1 MSNKLKKHMPFRWFG
16 LQGYF
21 GALFFLLLLISGLA
35 LALVGRH
42 AIEEL
47 VTVALN
53 KRAEAIARQV
63 RTATVDAVRGQAV
76 PVLEL
81 LAPVAAENRT
91 LEERLALLPM
101 LYAVL
106 RINPILHN
114 IFIGYENGDFLS
126 VSLLDSE
133 PRRRAYSPPPEA
145 SLVVTSFVGDVRPIV
160 PEDIFFNA
168 QLKEI
173 MRRSDEAFQ
182 DFDPREHEWYR
193 HVMSASGRIETEPIF
208 MKKFNSMAVIF
219 AQRSEDGDVAF
230 ATSVLLRDLCSM
242 LERELPT
249 PDSHLSLFRLDGTPI
264 AGARGMTVNGPEGG
278 RLRTLNDFSKPVL
291 SGREMAIAGVRGDGI
306 PFSADGKDWL
316 LFIED
321 FGLESAENFM
331 VMAVPREVVVRN
343 AENFMRFF
351 TLAIAGALLFSLP
364 LVWLA
369 VRRITRSL
377 HTLTK
382 QTQRFDGTHAADTC
396 RLTSGLLEIKD
407 LSLGVNSL
415 QDSLQKVLAVIG
427 MIGVEKDMSRLVGR
441 ILQETV
447 VAARM
452 HGGRVIALD
461 ENGRYD
467 KTEYHFWTGGEVRT
481 TSVGLSDEAE
491 VRQPDKAAALALS
504 WGQAVLD
511 SVRRGEPD
519 ATMDS
524 MREGF
529 NSSDVV
535 RVHRVWVA
543 LRGRTGTPLGV
554 MVFFRRAQ
562 DARCEFSSAWVAL
575 LESLGRAVGIVLEM
589 QLLLKGQ
596 RDLRDAFLHILAGA
610 IDAKSPY
617 TGGHCAR
624 VPLIFQM
631 LLQAACEA
639 HEGPLADFHLDEEGW
654 EEARL
659 AGWLHDCGKITTPE
673 YVMDKATKLETLNN
687 RIHEVRTRFEVLK
700 RDAEIV
706 YWRRISTGADRS
718 VAARLLEVELQT
730 LDEEFAFVAS
740 CNLGVEKMDAEA
752 IERLR
757 AIGRRTW
764 MRTLDK
770 RLGVSRE
777 ERIRM
782 DRAEVAPSPVVEP
795 LLADNPEQVI
805 PRGPKD
811 MLPAEDAWGFRVT
824 APEALY
830 NRGELHNLSISHGTL
845 TPEER
850 YKINDHITQTIMML
864 SRMPWAKELAAVP
877 EIAGAHHETMDGR
890 GYPRRLV
897 REEMSW
903 KARMMAVADIF
914 EALTAGDR
922 PYKAGKTLSEALEI
936 MNKMCADGQIDPDI
950 YALFLRAGIPERYAA
965 ENLSR
970 AQNDL
975 GEGPE
980 LKAQEPPVVQVAI

>member
-1 MSNKLKKHMPFRWFG
+1 MSNERKKRIPFKWFG

-21 GALFFLLLLISGLA
+21 GALFFLLLLITGLA

-42 AIEEL
+42 AIEDL

-53 KRAEAIARQV
+53 KRVEAIARQV
-63 RTATVDAVRGQAV
+63 RTKTVDALRGQAV

-81 LAPVAAENRT
+81 LAPVAPGKRT
-91 LEERLALLPM
+91 LEERLDLLPM

-114 IFIGYENGDFLS
+114 IFIGYKNGDFFS

-133 PRRRAYSPPPEA
+133 ARRRAYSPPPEA
-145 SLVVTSFVGDVRPIV
+145 SLVVTSFVGDIRPVV
-160 PEDIFFNA
+160 PVDIFFNA
-168 QLKEI
+168 QLKEVT
-173 MRRSDEAFQ
+173 RRSDEAFQ
-182 DFDPREHEWYR
+182 DFDPREHAWYR
-193 HVMSASGRIETEPIF
+193 HVMIAFGAIETEPVF

-219 AQRSEDGDVAF
+219 AQRSEDGDVVF
-230 ATSVLLRDLCSM
+230 ATSVLLSYLCSM

-264 AGARGMTVNGPEGG
+264 AGARGMTVEGPEGG
-278 RLRTLNDFSKPVL
+278 RLRTLSDFSKPVL
-291 SGREMAIAGVRGDGI
+291 SGREMALAGVRGDGI

-321 FGLESAENFM
+321 FGLEGAENFM
-331 VMAVPREVVVRN
+331 VMAVPRELVIRN
-343 AENFMRFF
+343 AEIFMRYF
-351 TLAIAGALLFSLP
+351 TLGIVGALLFSLP
-364 LVWLA
+364 LVWVA
-369 VRRITRSL
+369 VRRISRSL
-377 HTLTK
+377 HMLAK
-382 QTQRFDGTHAADTC
+382 QTRRFGDMQADETC
-396 RLTSGLLEIKD
+396 GPTSGLLEIEN
-407 LSLGVNSL
+407 LSLGVNRL

-427 MIGVEKDMSRLVGR
+427 MIGVEKDMSRLIGR

-447 VAARM
+447 TAARM

-467 KTEYHFWTGGEVRT
+467 KTEYHFWVGGEVRT
-481 TSVGLSDEAE
+481 TPVDLSGEPE
-491 VRQPDKAAALALS
+491 KAAALALS
-504 WGQAVLD
+504 WGEAVLD
-511 SVRRGEPD
+511 SVWKGTPD
-519 ATMDS
+519 ADMDS

-529 NSSDVV
+529 NASDVV

-562 DARCEFSSAWVAL
+562 DSRFEVSPAWAAL

-589 QLLLKGQ
+589 QHLLQGQ
-596 RDLRDAFLHILAGA
+596 RNLQSAFLHILAGA

-631 LLQAACEA
+631 LLQAACETR
-639 HEGPLADFHLDEEGW
+639 EGPLADFHLDEDGW

-659 AGWLHDCGKITTPE
+659 AGWLHDCGKVTTPE
-673 YVMDKATKLETLNN
+673 YVMDKATKLETLHD

-706 YWRRISTGADRS
+706 YWRRISAGAERS
-718 VAARLLEVELQT
+718 VAARLLEMELQE

-740 CNLGVEKMDAEA
+740 CNLGVEEMDAEA
-752 IERLR
+752 IERLY
-757 AIGRRTW
+757 AIGSRTW
-764 MRTLDK
+764 IRTLDK
-770 RLGVSRE
+770 RLGVSRG
-777 ERIRM
+777 ERARM
-782 DRAEVAPSPVVEP
+782 DRAEAPPPPVVEP
-795 LLADNPEQVI
+795 LLADNPEQII

-811 MLPAEDAWGFRVT
+811 RLPADNPWGFRVT

-830 NRGELHNLSISHGTL
+830 NRGELHNLSIRHGTL

-850 YKINDHITQTIMML
+850 YKVNDHITQTIMML
-864 SRMPWAKELAAVP
+864 SRMPWSKELAAVP

-922 PYKAGKTLSEALEI
+922 PYKAGKTLSEALNI
-936 MNKMCADGQIDPDI
+936 MDKMCGDGQIDPDI

-965 ENLSR
+965 EYLSR

-975 GEGPE
+975 AAGAER
-980 LKAQEPPVVQVAI
+980 KTQERPVAWVAV

>member
-1 MSNKLKKHMPFRWFG
+1 MSNKLKKNAPFRWFG

-21 GALFFLLLLISGLA
+21 GALFFLLLLITGLA
-35 LALVGRH
+35 LALAGNH

-47 VTVALN
+47 VTIALN
-53 KRAEAIARQV
+53 KRVEAIARQV
-63 RTATVDAVRGQAV
+63 RTKTVDALRGQAV

-81 LAPVAAENRT
+81 LAPVAADARSQ
-91 LEERLALLPM
+91 EERLTLLPM
-101 LYAVL
+101 LHAVL
-106 RINPILHN
+106 RINPLLQN
-114 IFIGYENGDFLS
+114 VFIGYENGDFFS
-126 VSLLDSE
+126 VSLLGSE
-133 PRRRAYSPPPEA
+133 SVRRAYSPPPEA
-145 SLVVTSFVGDVRPIV
+145 SLVVTSFVGDIRPVV
-160 PEDIFFNA
+160 PVDIFFDA

-173 MRRSDEAFQ
+173 VRRSDEALQ
-182 DFDPREHEWYR
+182 NFDPREREWYR
-193 HVMSASGRIETEPIF
+193 QAMSASGPIETEPIF
-208 MKKFNSMAVIF
+208 MRKFDSMAVIF
-219 AQRSEDGDVAF
+219 AERSEKGDVTF
-230 ATSVLLRDLCSM
+230 ATSVLLSDLCSM
-242 LERELPT
+242 LAKELPT

-264 AGARGMTVNGPEGG
+264 AGARGMMVDGPEGG
-278 RLRTLNDFSKPVL
+278 RLRTLSDFSKPVL
-291 SGREMAIAGVRGDGI
+291 SGREMALAGVRGDGI

-321 FGLESAENFM
+321 FGLEGAENFM
-331 VMAVPREVVVRN
+331 VMAVPRELVIRN
-343 AENFMRFF
+343 AEKFMRFF
-351 TLAIAGALLFSLP
+351 TLGIAGVLLFSLP
-364 LVWLA
+364 LVWVA
-369 VRRITRSL
+369 VRRISRPL
-377 HTLTK
+377 HMLAK
-382 QTQRFDGTHAADTC
+382 QTLRFGDIRADDTC
-396 RLTSGLLEIKD
+396 RPTSGLLEIEN

-415 QDSLQKVLAVIG
+415 QGSLQKVLAVIG
-427 MIGVEKDMSRLVGR
+427 MIGVEKDMLRLVGR

-447 VAARM
+447 AAARM

-481 TSVGLSDEAE
+481 TPVGLSDAAEA
-491 VRQPDKAAALALS
+491 RQPDKAAALALS

-511 SVRRGEPD
+511 SVRKGEPD
-519 ATMDS
+519 AAMDS

-529 NSSDVV
+529 NDSGVL

-554 MVFFRRAQ
+554 MVFFRRAR
-562 DARCEFSSAWVAL
+562 DAEFEFSPAWVAL
-575 LESLGRAVGIVLEM
+575 LETLGRAVGIVLEM
-589 QLLLKGQ
+589 QHLLQGQ
-596 RDLRDAFLHILAGA
+596 RNLQSAFLHILAGA

-631 LLQAACEA
+631 LLQAACETR
-639 HEGPLADFHLDEEGW
+639 EGPLADFHLSEEEW

-673 YVMDKATKLETLNN
+673 YVMDKATKLETLHD

-706 YWRRISTGADRS
+706 YWRRISAGADRS
-718 VAARLLEVELQT
+718 VAARLLEEELRI
-730 LDEEFAFVAS
+730 LDEEFAFVAM
-740 CNLGVEKMDAEA
+740 CNLGVEEMDAKA
-752 IERLR
+752 IDRLY

-764 MRTLDK
+764 IRTLDK

-777 ERIRM
+777 ERARM
-782 DRAEVAPSPVVEP
+782 DRAEAPPPPVVEP
-795 LLADNPEQVI
+795 LLADTPEQII
-805 PRGPKD
+805 PRGPKER
-811 MLPAEDAWGFRVT
+811 LPADNPWGFRVT

-830 NRGELHNLSISHGTL
+830 NRGELYNLSIRHGTL

-864 SRMPWAKELAAVP
+864 SRMPWSKELAAVP

-922 PYKAGKTLSEALEI
+922 PYKSGKTLSEAMEI
-936 MNKMCADGQIDPDI
+936 MDKMRDVGQIDPDI

-965 ENLSR
+965 QNLSR

-975 GEGPE
+975 GEGSE
-980 LKAQEPPVVQVAI
+980 RKAQDPRAAQVAV